1 LLRNQNTGGR
11 WVQQGKRLSF
21 GASISPSLFGFFP
34 GFGPLQRIRHSVS
47 PSVSWQYAPPASVP
61 VDYLQAQNP
70 SGVVGQRSQAQ
81 QSITFGLN
89 QTFEAKLKPT
99 PGDTAAAQNPRKVK
113 LLSIQ
118 TGSVS
123 YDFEQAKQPRKTGWV
138 TQSVGNTF
146 TSDLLPGFTLSMAH
160 DLWKGRAGSDSARF
174 SPFLTSISTRF
185 SLSPATFRRIAA
197 LVTGGPAP
205 EERPGP
211 PGAAPAAGPTM
222 PGPLGPSSTVPPLRG
237 TEDITAGRGGGGG
250 LTMSL
255 GYDEQRSR
263 DQPATSAG
271 ASPSQSHRT
280 LTLSTSFSPTSNW
293 AVSWQTLYDLTNNQ
307 FGQHILRLD
316 RDLRRWRATFS
327 FLKSPNGNFA
337 FNFNIVLLDESDIK
351 FRYDQ
356 QSVNNR

>member
-1 LLRNQNTGGR
+1 
-11 WVQQGKRLSF
+11 
-21 GASISPSLFGFFP
+21 
-34 GFGPLQRIRHSVS
+34 
-47 PSVSWQYAPPASVP
+47 
-61 VDYLQAQNP
+61 
-70 SGVVGQRSQAQ
+70 VGQRSLAQ
-81 QSITFGLN
+81 HTLTFGLS
-89 QTFEAKLKPT
+89 QTFEAKLKPP
-99 PGDTAAAQNPRKVK
+99 PGDTVAAQNPRKIK

-123 YDFEQAKQPRKTGWV
+123 YDFEQAKQPGKAGWV

-146 TSDLLPGFTLSMAH
+146 TSDLLPGFTLSMSH
-160 DLWKGRAGSDSARF
+160 DLWKGQAGSDSARF
-174 SPFLTSISTRF
+174 APFLTSISTRF

-205 EERPGP
+205 EER
-211 PGAAPAAGPTM
+211 AGPAVPPPVAGPAM
-222 PGPLGPSSTVPPLRG
+222 PGPLGPTSAAPQLRS

-255 GYDEQRSR
+255 GFDEQRTR
-263 DQPATSAG
+263 DQPASAAG
-271 ASPSQSHRT
+271 AVSSESHRT

-293 AVSWQTLYDLTNNQ
+293 AVSWQTLYDLTNSQ

-356 QSVNNR
+356 QSVKGR